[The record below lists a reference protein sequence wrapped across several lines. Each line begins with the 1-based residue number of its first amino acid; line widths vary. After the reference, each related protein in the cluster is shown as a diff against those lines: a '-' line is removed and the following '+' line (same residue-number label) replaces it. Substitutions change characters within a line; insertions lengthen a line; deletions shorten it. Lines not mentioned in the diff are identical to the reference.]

1 MRKGGTSEEESFS
14 REGTGFFKNRAN
26 SKVYPRKRN
35 CIYLLRRRRIISC
48 NDRCRT
54 SGSCNGSGRKAGVK
68 GTSKGVMATR
78 GQNSR
83 NQLCRIAEPGYR
95 VSSGRKEAVFAV
107 ECFSKGRRLNNR
119 PDAVNV
125 L

>member
-1 MRKGGTSEEESFS
+1 MQTRKFTHASETASTCFVDAVLLAVTIVVGRVEVVTAAVVSLVLKEHRRAGT
-14 REGTGFFKNRAN
+14 
-26 SKVYPRKRN
+26 
-35 CIYLLRRRRIISC
+35 
-48 NDRCRT
+48 
-54 SGSCNGSGRKAGVK
+54 
-68 GTSKGVMATR
+68 VMATR